1 MESLRKFSRLSR
13 LERGMLLRAL
23 FVVGLIRLSL
33 VLFPFRVVQRFT
45 ANAPGSRAQ
54 VPRTARTDYQQ
65 RVVRA
70 VRAVARRMLGDRPCL
85 SQALA
90 VQWFLG
96 RAGWETELHIGVVKQ
111 TDQGLAAHA
120 WLEGEGEVLIG
131 GRSSR
136 YLYTRLHTIRSRQGG
151 VEV

>member
-1 MESLRKFSRLSR
+1 
-13 LERGMLLRAL
+13 MLLQAL
-23 FVVGLIRLSL
+23 FIVGLIHLSL
-33 VLFPFRVVQRFT
+33 LLLPFRVVQRFT
-45 ANAPGSRAQ
+45 ANALRTDASLPQ
-54 VPRTARTDYQQ
+54 TARADYQQ

-111 TDQGLAAHA
+111 TDQALAAHA
-120 WLEGEGEVLIG
+120 WLEGQGEVLIG

-136 YLYTRLHTIRSRQGG
+136 VLYTRLHTIRSRQGSAQ
-151 VEV
+151 V